1 MEAKS
6 QNNKSKYFIE
16 SLTEKIFL
24 ISASVAVISLLLI
37 IGFVFYKGLRPFIIE
52 GYSFWDF
59 IFGTQWIPS
68 ANKYGIL
75 PMIVASLG
83 ATIGALLIG
92 VPVGILTSI
101 FIAEIAPKKI
111 AKIMSGAVEL
121 LAGIPSVLYG
131 VFGLAIIVPTIQEVF
146 NLPKGQSLLA
156 VIIVLA
162 IMMLPTVITVSETAI
177 RAVPH
182 AYKEG
187 SLALGASKTETIFK
201 VIVPAAKSGI
211 MTGVVLG
218 IGRAIGET
226 MAVILV
232 AGNTPVI
239 PSSIM
244 DSVRPLTTN
253 IALEMGYAFGT
264 HQEMLFATGVV
275 LFTFILI
282 LNLVLVPINRIGIY
296 GAIISSIISDIFI
309 FAICF
314 ITLKKQITTKLY
326 VSKYIVKPTIA
337 GVFMSITSYIMY
349 NNIINKIQNNIIVLF
364 VSIFSGMMVY
374 FILIIALKIL
384 TEEEIYM
391 LPYGQKLFRTFKSKK
406 QQMQVKSTHTELP
419 KHGNLRGKR
428 VCKKIKIKKEGF

>member
-37 IGFVFYKGLRPFIIE
+37 IGFVFYKGLRPFIVE

-59 IFGTQWIPS
+59 IFGTQWIPN

-101 FIAEIAPKKI
+101 FIAEIAPKRI
-111 AKIMSGAVEL
+111 SKIMSGAVEL

-131 VFGLAIIVPTIQEVF
+131 VFGLAIIVPTIQDVF

-177 RAVPH
+177 RAVPN

-282 LNLVLVPINRIGIY
+282 LNLVL
-296 GAIISSIISDIFI
+296 S
-309 FAICF
+309 
-314 ITLKKQITTKLY
+314 KL
-326 VSKYIVKPTIA
+326 S
-337 GVFMSITSYIMY
+337 
-349 NNIINKIQNNIIVLF
+349 NK
-364 VSIFSGMMVY
+364 G
-374 FILIIALKIL
+374 
-384 TEEEIYM
+384 
-391 LPYGQKLFRTFKSKK
+391 
-406 QQMQVKSTHTELP
+406 
-419 KHGNLRGKR
+419 GK
-428 VCKKIKIKKEGF
+428 

>member
-131 VFGLAIIVPTIQEVF
+131 VFGLAIIVPTIQDIF

-177 RAVPH
+177 RAVPN

-282 LNLVLVPINRIGIY
+282 LNLVL
-296 GAIISSIISDIFI
+296 S
-309 FAICF
+309 
-314 ITLKKQITTKLY
+314 KL
-326 VSKYIVKPTIA
+326 S
-337 GVFMSITSYIMY
+337 
-349 NNIINKIQNNIIVLF
+349 NK
-364 VSIFSGMMVY
+364 G
-374 FILIIALKIL
+374 
-384 TEEEIYM
+384 
-391 LPYGQKLFRTFKSKK
+391 
-406 QQMQVKSTHTELP
+406 
-419 KHGNLRGKR
+419 GK
-428 VCKKIKIKKEGF
+428 

>member
-131 VFGLAIIVPTIQEVF
+131 VFGLAIIVPTIQDVF

-162 IMMLPTVITVSETAI
+162 IIMLPTVITVSETAI
-177 RAVPH
+177 RAVPN

-282 LNLVLVPINRIGIY
+282 LNLVL
-296 GAIISSIISDIFI
+296 S
-309 FAICF
+309 
-314 ITLKKQITTKLY
+314 KL
-326 VSKYIVKPTIA
+326 S
-337 GVFMSITSYIMY
+337 
-349 NNIINKIQNNIIVLF
+349 NK
-364 VSIFSGMMVY
+364 G
-374 FILIIALKIL
+374 
-384 TEEEIYM
+384 
-391 LPYGQKLFRTFKSKK
+391 
-406 QQMQVKSTHTELP
+406 
-419 KHGNLRGKR
+419 GK
-428 VCKKIKIKKEGF
+428 

>member
-37 IGFVFYKGLRPFIIE
+37 IGFVFYKGLRPFIVE

-111 AKIMSGAVEL
+111 AKVMSGAVEL

-131 VFGLAIIVPTIQEVF
+131 VFGLAIIVPTIQDVF

-177 RAVPH
+177 RAVPN

-239 PSSIM
+239 PSSII

-282 LNLVLVPINRIGIY
+282 LNLVL
-296 GAIISSIISDIFI
+296 S
-309 FAICF
+309 
-314 ITLKKQITTKLY
+314 KL
-326 VSKYIVKPTIA
+326 S
-337 GVFMSITSYIMY
+337 
-349 NNIINKIQNNIIVLF
+349 NK
-364 VSIFSGMMVY
+364 G
-374 FILIIALKIL
+374 
-384 TEEEIYM
+384 
-391 LPYGQKLFRTFKSKK
+391 
-406 QQMQVKSTHTELP
+406 
-419 KHGNLRGKR
+419 GK
-428 VCKKIKIKKEGF
+428 

>member
-37 IGFVFYKGLRPFIIE
+37 IGFVFYKGLRPFIVE

-111 AKIMSGAVEL
+111 AKIMSGSVEL

-131 VFGLAIIVPTIQEVF
+131 VFGLAIIVPTIQDVF

-177 RAVPH
+177 RAVPN

-282 LNLVLVPINRIGIY
+282 LNLVL
-296 GAIISSIISDIFI
+296 S
-309 FAICF
+309 
-314 ITLKKQITTKLY
+314 KL
-326 VSKYIVKPTIA
+326 S
-337 GVFMSITSYIMY
+337 
-349 NNIINKIQNNIIVLF
+349 NK
-364 VSIFSGMMVY
+364 G
-374 FILIIALKIL
+374 
-384 TEEEIYM
+384 
-391 LPYGQKLFRTFKSKK
+391 
-406 QQMQVKSTHTELP
+406 
-419 KHGNLRGKR
+419 GK
-428 VCKKIKIKKEGF
+428 

>member
-37 IGFVFYKGLRPFIIE
+37 IGFVFYKGLRPFIVE

-111 AKIMSGAVEL
+111 AKVMSGAVEL

-131 VFGLAIIVPTIQEVF
+131 VFGLAIIVPTIQDVF

-177 RAVPH
+177 RAVPN

-244 DSVRPLTTN
+244 DSVRLLTTN

-282 LNLVLVPINRIGIY
+282 LNLVL
-296 GAIISSIISDIFI
+296 S
-309 FAICF
+309 
-314 ITLKKQITTKLY
+314 KL
-326 VSKYIVKPTIA
+326 S
-337 GVFMSITSYIMY
+337 
-349 NNIINKIQNNIIVLF
+349 NK
-364 VSIFSGMMVY
+364 G
-374 FILIIALKIL
+374 
-384 TEEEIYM
+384 
-391 LPYGQKLFRTFKSKK
+391 
-406 QQMQVKSTHTELP
+406 
-419 KHGNLRGKR
+419 GK
-428 VCKKIKIKKEGF
+428 

>member
-177 RAVPH
+177 RAVPN

-201 VIVPAAKSGI
+201 VIVPVAKSGI

-282 LNLVLVPINRIGIY
+282 LNLVL
-296 GAIISSIISDIFI
+296 S
-309 FAICF
+309 
-314 ITLKKQITTKLY
+314 KL
-326 VSKYIVKPTIA
+326 S
-337 GVFMSITSYIMY
+337 
-349 NNIINKIQNNIIVLF
+349 NK
-364 VSIFSGMMVY
+364 G
-374 FILIIALKIL
+374 
-384 TEEEIYM
+384 
-391 LPYGQKLFRTFKSKK
+391 
-406 QQMQVKSTHTELP
+406 
-419 KHGNLRGKR
+419 GK
-428 VCKKIKIKKEGF
+428 